1 MLKIYYGEKKIKVSK
16 GSKYLSPTNQN
27 LLADGRLV
35 IETGIDEMADESIKK
50 AYYVGALYEL
60 FKENFDVSKREI
72 IAMIKFAYPVFM
84 KERQFL
90 NTLNQYEELKKKL
103 DVFNNN

>member
-1 MLKIYYGEKKIKVSK
+1 MIRAYYGDKKISLKSK
-16 GSKYLSPTNQN
+16 LLTPSNQR

-35 IETGIDEMADESIKK
+35 IETGLDERTDESIKK
-50 AYYVGALYEL
+50 AYYLGALFEI

-90 NTLNQYEELKKKL
+90 NTLSQYEKLKESH
-103 DVFNNN
+103 DVLSNT